1 MTHNWATIP
10 RRVSIATIA
19 ICCAIL
25 GIGAMICI
33 QVYRAHEIGE
43 MDLLLGQDLL
53 IEARRIAYDGARA
66 EILQSVGQSPYDL
79 TSEQWFW
86 QLTRDGS
93 DEILIQSPS
102 LGPVTAE
109 SRVLAV
115 PEAGGNFVIPGGDV
129 LRGKRAAFPGAEPD
143 EALTF
148 RIAAPLMHV
157 TEEIRRAGKL
167 IALIFFG
174 LAMLVSVSVYI
185 TVNRGLVPL
194 KRLSKSVKAMRK
206 SDTIIDDQKWPPDLV
221 PVVEELRE
229 LHWRNG
235 TIIEKH
241 RRKNA
246 ELAHGLKTP
255 LAALARVAEE
265 LEGDRGEQITD
276 LVGRMTGV
284 IKRNL
289 SRARTERPY
298 GKSSPVHASAE
309 DVTFALGITFRNRMP
324 GIENSID
331 AGTIFWGEEADIQEI
346 LGNLLENACLWAK
359 SRVRIS
365 VATPEPGMFT
375 LSVEDDGP
383 GMGTGKSEVPARKDG
398 NDEPEGHGLGLLI
411 VQDIAEL
418 YGGSVNIGTSSLG
431 GARVSVT
438 LPGQIEAYRKSGT
451 RPLKGNLRR
460 TN

>member
-33 QVYRAHEIGE
+33 QVYRAHEISE

-53 IEARRIAYDGARA
+53 IEARRVAYDGAQA
-66 EILQSVGQSPYDL
+66 ELLESVGPSYYDL
-79 TSEQWFW
+79 TNEQWFW

-93 DEILIQSPS
+93 DEILLQSPS

-109 SRVLAV
+109 SWVLDV

-129 LRGKRAAFPGAEPD
+129 LRGRRAVFPGMEPD
-143 EALTF
+143 ETLTF

-157 TEEIRRAGKL
+157 TEETNRAAKL
-167 IALIFFG
+167 IALIFIG
-174 LAMLVSVSVYI
+174 LAIVVSVSVYI
-185 TVNRGLVPL
+185 TVNRGLMPL
-194 KRLSKSVKAMRK
+194 KRLSNSVKVMRK
-206 SDTIIDDQKWPPDLV
+206 NDTIIDDQKWPPDLV

-265 LEGDRGEQITD
+265 LEGDKRDQITD
-276 LVGRMTGV
+276 FVGRMTGV

-298 GKSSPVHASAE
+298 GKSSPVHACAE
-309 DVTFALGITFRNRMP
+309 DVSFALGITLRNRMP
-324 GIENSID
+324 HIENAID
-331 AGTIFWGEEADIQEI
+331 AGTTFWGEEADIQEI

-359 SRVRIS
+359 SHVRIS
-365 VATPEPGMFT
+365 VTAPEPGMIT
-375 LSVEDDGP
+375 LSIEDDGP
-383 GMGTGKSEVPARKDG
+383 GMGAGKSEGSARKD
-398 NDEPEGHGLGLLI
+398 NADETEGHGLGLLI

-418 YGGSVNIGTSSLG
+418 YGGSVSIGTSPLG

-438 LPGQIEAYRKSGT
+438 LPGQIEAARKPRT
-451 RPLKGNLRR
+451 RSLKGNLRR
-460 TN
+460 AN